1 MIRPGS
7 LRGEGGNDMNPVTG
21 TKHDAQAEA
30 GKGITRALARHAAT
44 LQYEALPV
52 TLVDVVKQCVLDTIG
67 VAIGAST
74 LAPEAAILADY
85 VRDLCGKPEATILGF
100 GGKAPA
106 AWAAFVNGSL
116 GHMLDFDD
124 VGESGHPS
132 IVTIPVAL
140 AVA

>member
-67 VAIGAST
+67 VAIGTGCVSNCAT
-74 LAPEAAILADY
+74 LEPGWPAPI
-85 VRDLCGKPEATILGF
+85 KPIRQETRPWLR
-100 GGKAPA
+100 P
-106 AWAAFVNGSL
+106 
-116 GHMLDFDD
+116 DRRR
-124 VGESGHPS
+124 PS
-132 IVTIPVAL
+132 WGR
-140 AVA
+140 